1 MSDYQLI
8 AFDMDGTLL
17 NGQKEIS
24 PACIHW
30 IHQAALAGKTVI
42 LNTGRCPAE
51 LEEYFSLL
59 PDLTYVNCV
68 SGALVYNHATKE
80 TIYSRTLPVDIV
92 KKLLSIASKEDVMLH
107 LLSTQSVVQKD
118 VIPRMKDYHM
128 EIYRNMFA
136 RVTSPVDDLPTSYL
150 AAPYPVPKLN
160 LYHRDPEARLR
171 TRKRILDLGLDVELA
186 DAETTS
192 LEISARGIHKG
203 IGLSRLCEYLHIP
216 LSQTIV
222 VGDADNDAAAL
233 QAAGLPVAM
242 ANAKDR
248 IKALADVITMQDND
262 HDGCAE
268 VIQKYLL
275 S

>member
-17 NGQKEIS
+17 NSQKEIS

-80 TIYSRTLPVDIV
+80 TIYSRTLPVDTV
-92 KKLLSIASKEDVMLH
+92 KKLLSIASKEDVMIH
-107 LLSTQSVVQKD
+107 LLSTRSVVQKD

-128 EIYRNMFA
+128 EI
-136 RVTSPVDDLPTSYL
+136 
-150 AAPYPVPKLN
+150 
-160 LYHRDPEARLR
+160 
-171 TRKRILDLGLDVELA
+171 
-186 DAETTS
+186 
-192 LEISARGIHKG
+192 SAKGIHKG

-248 IKALADVITMQDND
+248 IKTLADVITMQDND

>member
-1 MSDYQLI
+1 M
-8 AFDMDGTLL
+8 
-17 NGQKEIS
+17 
-24 PACIHW
+24 
-30 IHQAALAGKTVI
+30 
-42 LNTGRCPAE
+42 
-51 LEEYFSLL
+51 
-59 PDLTYVNCV
+59 
-68 SGALVYNHATKE
+68 
-80 TIYSRTLPVDIV
+80 
-92 KKLLSIASKEDVMLH
+92 
-107 LLSTQSVVQKD
+107 
-118 VIPRMKDYHM
+118 
-128 EIYRNMFA
+128 
-136 RVTSPVDDLPTSYL
+136 
-150 AAPYPVPKLN
+150 
-160 LYHRDPEARLR
+160 
-171 TRKRILDLGLDVELA
+171 
-186 DAETTS
+186 
-192 LEISARGIHKG
+192 HKG